1 MTRLTIEFTDWAKDI
16 LQRADAGARRL
27 NPDARVRL
35 VRAGTAMEAVLAD
48 TPGDGDEV
56 LSIGKAT
63 IFVESGLQGRG
74 DQPGVGEPREVFG
87 DDDEPAVAA
96 VRGSAMRSSRRPRRR
111 ER

>member
-63 IFVESGLQGRG
+63 IFVESGLQGLVDIEEPHDRLVLKPLG
-74 DQPGVGEPREVFG
+74 SQPNIRE
-87 DDDEPAVAA
+87 DH
-96 VRGSAMRSSRRPRRR
+96 
-111 ER
+111 